1 MNREEFLKFITDHI
15 KNMTKQKINIL
26 LCNSEKRYLYFRK
39 NISKDCSM
47 IFYNYF
53 TDKMLAYKKNN
64 YDFY

>member
-1 MNREEFLKFITDHI
+1 MNREEFLKFIINHI

-39 NISKDCSM
+39 KISKDCNL

-53 TDKMLAYKKNN
+53 TDKMLSYKKNN
-64 YDFY
+64 YYFY